1 MSIPPLVA
9 GIVDDAAV
17 FPPGNA
23 PLPGAVVAHR
33 RHADAWYA
41 ELLGPFVVGDRR
53 LPELIDVV
61 RADGGRQRPPLSV
74 AVVVAGGAGSLD
86 PAVTWVSREPALR
99 LHSVEIAVRDDAGTP
114 GGLAHNATRVVTS
127 LTAASTRPRAHVELP
142 RPGADEPGADWLRA
156 LDVLAG
162 ADVPVKF
169 RTGGETPDAHPSET
183 ELVACIDAVLDRELA
198 FKATAGLHAAVRRT
212 SPEGFEQHGFLNLL
226 VATGALLDGAG
237 REAATE
243 LLAERDPTPLV
254 QTVGSWP
261 TDRPPPARRW
271 FTSFGSCSVTEPVD
285 DLVALGL
292 LHPPTSDP
300 EAS

>member
-9 GIVDDAAV
+9 AIVDDAAI

-23 PLPGAVVAHR
+23 PLPAAVAAHR
-33 RHADAWYA
+33 RHAGEWYA
-41 ELLGPFVVGDRR
+41 EMLGPFVVGDQR
-53 LPELIDVV
+53 LPELVDLV
-61 RADGGRQRPPLSV
+61 RADDRGPVLSV
-74 AVVVAGGAGSLD
+74 TVVVAGGAGSLE
-86 PAVTWVSREPALR
+86 PALTWVRREPALR
-99 LHSVEIAVRDDAGTP
+99 LHSVEIAVREDAGAP
-114 GGLAHNATRVVTS
+114 GGLAHNAGRVVTA
-127 LTAASTRPRAHVELP
+127 LAAGSTPVRAHVELP
-142 RPGADEPGADWLRA
+142 RPDGEEPGTDWLRA

-162 ADVPVKF
+162 ADVPVKL
-169 RTGGETPDAHPSET
+169 RTGGETPQAHPSEP

-237 REAATE
+237 RETATG
-243 LLAERDPTPLV
+243 LLAERDPATLV
-254 QTVGSWP
+254 AAVRSWP

-292 LHPPTSDP
+292 LHPATSDP